1 MCTSKWSG
9 PGPGRKRRHQSG
21 VSMLELIMFII
32 IIGIAV
38 AGVMKVMTMSNQNSV
53 DPQLRAQAL
62 AIADGLLEEVMLA
75 RFTYCDPQD
84 QAADTATS
92 TADCSTMLE
101 NVGPESGNTRPYDN
115 VNDYVS
121 AFGVEQA
128 IAISDVN
135 GVLVNDMAPYS
146 AFLTITPEPL
156 GVGATAI
163 SSSAA
168 PAGMEVLHIRTRVHY
183 ASQDIVLDA
192 YRTRHAPDYTP

>member
-1 MCTSKWSG
+1 MI
-9 PGPGRKRRHQSG
+9 
-21 VSMLELIMFII
+21 ELIMFII

-38 AGVMKVMTMSNQNSV
+38 AGVLKVMTMSSKNSV

-84 QAADTATS
+84 PAVDTATS
-92 TADCSTMLE
+92 TASCTTMVE
-101 NVGPESGNTRPYDN
+101 NVGPEAGNLRPYDN
-115 VNDYVS
+115 INDYVS

-135 GVLVNDMAPYS
+135 GVLLDNLAPYS
-146 AFLTITPEPL
+146 AFLTITPQQL
-156 GVGATAI
+156 GLGATAI
-163 SSSAA
+163 ASTAA

-192 YRTRHAPDYTP
+192 YRTRHAPDFTP